1 MEHRR
6 IDFRDDFQSDL
17 GQHTQKQPALF
28 RPSSPGSPRKSA
40 KSRPSWAPNDPID
53 EGRDLAADS
62 GLPLP
67 SDKVGGSHHGVR
79 VLSPD
84 SEVKELEDLRRQ
96 GLLYDDV
103 EPVSADFRLGDI
115 VHEEPAYSIRQV
127 ARGKGKGKGKAALE
141 AGLDE
146 ETGDFFVPEDAFES
160 WAEFAEQSGFE
171 FVLLDDLV
179 SNPESWVKLEQEVG
193 GS

>member
-1 MEHRR
+1 
-6 IDFRDDFQSDL
+6 
-17 GQHTQKQPALF
+17 
-28 RPSSPGSPRKSA
+28 
-40 KSRPSWAPNDPID
+40 
-53 EGRDLAADS
+53 
-62 GLPLP
+62 
-67 SDKVGGSHHGVR
+67 